1 MESSLLDKTRA
12 HLKSERIE
20 YSQMN
25 NHNCSSICDTK
36 KFFHHFVGSTSFK
49 KTLTCLLVFFAA
61 FVSDN
66 ENKSLADFAI
76 HDYDYLCPVSHSV
89 FH

>member
-49 KTLTCLLVFFAA
+49 KDRTQEQTGGRDVQGR
-61 FVSDN
+61 VW
-66 ENKSLADFAI
+66 SLIANFSGL
-76 HDYDYLCPVSHSV
+76 YLGIWVYS
-89 FH
+89 